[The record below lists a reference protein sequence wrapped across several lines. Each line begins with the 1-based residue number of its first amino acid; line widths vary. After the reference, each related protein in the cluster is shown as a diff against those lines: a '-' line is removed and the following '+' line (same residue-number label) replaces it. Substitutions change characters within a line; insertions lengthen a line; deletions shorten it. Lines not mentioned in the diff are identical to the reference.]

1 MTNLLLV
8 LADSPPI
15 SASVLQIVG
24 TACFGAV
31 IGWFLYHVNRHR
43 IEGVELGD
51 IVTVIAAVGGS
62 AVTALFPAGTDLFA
76 SYGIGLA
83 AGFLGYFVVLL
94 LLVRASIARQGAFDW
109 EWFLDGRR
117 RDPGPGFGYGP
128 SRVMTARPMG
138 VTEPPPQPT
147 PSPAPTPQAPIR

>member
-8 LADSPPI
+8 LADAPPV

-83 AGFLGYFVVLL
+83 AGFFGYFVVLL

-117 RDPGPGFGYGP
+117 RDPGAGFGYGP
-128 SRVMTARPMG
+128 SRPLGPRPMG
-138 VTEPPPQPT
+138 FPPPAPPPPPPAPPT
-147 PSPAPTPQAPIR
+147 PAPIR